1 MEQADGTS
9 ICHAKI
15 IYSMLLPVDPHRKSP
30 KICIEHFYKN
40 SDLLKRDAE
49 GRRIYLCTEFDADLA
64 FICKICPIFANIENK
79 MRLIGILLLY
89 SLHT

>member
-49 GRRIYLCTEFDADLA
+49 VGFIYVRSSMLIWLLFVKFARYSQIL
-64 FICKICPIFANIENK
+64 KIKCD
-79 MRLIGILLLY
+79 
-89 SLHT
+89 